1 MAWIQIVPRFR
12 GPLIHQR
19 GVIRRCLNRHDH
31 TILSSF
37 DTFVFLLK
45 TMQIS
50 CQHHAVIFDMLV
62 SARSREDAEAG
73 GENE

>member
-1 MAWIQIVPRFR
+1 MSEQTRPHHF
-12 GPLIHQR
+12 
-19 GVIRRCLNRHDH
+19 
-31 TILSSF
+31 SSF